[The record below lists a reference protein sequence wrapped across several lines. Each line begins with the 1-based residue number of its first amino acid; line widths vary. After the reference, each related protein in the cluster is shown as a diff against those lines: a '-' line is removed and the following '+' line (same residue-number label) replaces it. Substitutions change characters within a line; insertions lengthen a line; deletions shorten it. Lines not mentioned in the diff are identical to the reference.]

1 MFYLLNL
8 FRLEI
13 HADMKEIIENSS
25 IPDCE
30 RPFTGILFVDN
41 KGGSLNFGWP
51 KHKTV
56 RQKFM
61 YGDLVIFSGD
71 VFHGGTCNNSTKN
84 NIRILYQFHS
94 KNFKFAP
101 DSVGFAKVYYKSSK

>member
-1 MFYLLNL
+1 
-8 FRLEI
+8 
-13 HADMKEIIENSS
+13 
-25 IPDCE
+25 
-30 RPFTGILFVDN
+30 
-41 KGGSLNFGWP
+41 
-51 KHKTV
+51 
-56 RQKFM
+56 M

-84 NIRILYQFHS
+84 NIRILYQFHN